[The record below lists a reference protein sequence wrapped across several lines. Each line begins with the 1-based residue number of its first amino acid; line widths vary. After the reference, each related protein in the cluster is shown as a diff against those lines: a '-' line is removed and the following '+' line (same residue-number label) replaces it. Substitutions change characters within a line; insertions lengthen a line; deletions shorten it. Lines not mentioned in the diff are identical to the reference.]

1 MRVAIRVSADAEPW
15 DEMVIYV
22 QEAERLATLGR
33 ALELVEEVNHE
44 QRG

>member
-15 DEMVIYV
+15 DEMVTYA
-22 QEAERLATLGR
+22 QE
-33 ALELVEEVNHE
+33 EEVNHE